1 MGKSHSQ
8 ALVEAIIAQR
18 RHSEEFR
25 HNQMEALLERE
36 GHMGLWKER
45 WDWDGC
51 RQELL
56 GPLLQ
61 QAGALGPRRALQ
73 VC

>member
-56 GPLLQ
+56 AVGCD
-61 QAGALGPRRALQ
+61 AVHARLGEL
-73 VC
+73 